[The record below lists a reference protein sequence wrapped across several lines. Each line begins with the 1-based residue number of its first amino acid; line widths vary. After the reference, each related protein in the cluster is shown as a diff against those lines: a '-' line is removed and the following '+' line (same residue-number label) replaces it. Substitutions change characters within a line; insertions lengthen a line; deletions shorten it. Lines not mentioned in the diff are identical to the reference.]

1 MTDFHETLFPLD
13 VSLHGRGG
21 PERRTEIVTL
31 GSNRESRNARWAQSR
46 RRYEA
51 GYGVKNLAQLSQVI
65 EFFEERRGRLFG
77 FRWRDRLD
85 HASCPPGQTP
95 APFDQSI
102 GVGDGAQLTFS
113 LIKSYGGSFAPYAR
127 QIVKPVARSV
137 RVAVDGVEKTDQVT
151 LDATTGLVTFPSAA
165 PPPPGAVISAG
176 FLFDTP
182 ARFDIDY
189 LEVDMEALTAGA
201 IPKIPIIEI
210 LS

>member
-1 MTDFHETLFPLD
+1 MTDFHDVRFPLD

-21 PERRTEIVTL
+21 PERRTEIITL

-51 GYGVKNLAQLSQVI
+51 GYGVKSLAQLARVLD
-65 EFFEERRGRLFG
+65 FFEERRGRLYG

-85 HASCPPGQTP
+85 HASCPPGMASTP
-95 APFDQSI
+95 IDQPI
-102 GVGDGAQLTFS
+102 GIGDGAQKAFQ
-113 LIKSYGGSFAPYAR
+113 LIKTYGGSFAPYAR
-127 QIVKPVARSV
+127 RITKPVTESV
-137 RVAVDGVEKTDQVT
+137 QIAVDGVETTSQVT
-151 LDATTGLVTFPSAA
+151 LDSTTGVVTFSSSATPSH
-165 PPPPGAVISAG
+165 GAVISAG

-189 LEVDMEALTAGA
+189 LEVDMEAFMAGA

-210 LS
+210 LT

>member
-1 MTDFHETLFPLD
+1 MTDFHEALFPLD

-31 GSNRESRNARWAQSR
+31 GSNRESRNARWAHSR

-51 GYGVKNLAQLSQVI
+51 GYGVKNLAQLALVI

-95 APFDQSI
+95 TPFDQSI
-102 GVGDGAQLTFS
+102 GVGDGARLTFA
-113 LIKSYGGSFAPYAR
+113 LIKTYGGSFAPYVR
-127 QIVKPVARSV
+127 QIMKPVADSV
-137 RVAVDGVEKTDQVT
+137 RIAVDGVEKTDHVT
-151 LDATTGLVTFPSAA
+151 LDTTTGLVTFPSAA
-165 PPPPGAVISAG
+165 PPPPGALVSAG
-176 FLFDTP
+176 FQFDTP

-210 LS
+210 IS